1 MQERQG
7 IEITGRLGH
16 STIELALL
24 LSSFNSWERT
34 GRWSTQSRRK
44 CWIANC
50 FPGWIRYSHPRGSG
64 CDREIL
70 NLSKMKLCLLRHTRS
85 SQPESSQNI
94 SVARGAWPQKFS
106 QHSHFV
112 LGDAVSLTKYC
123 YSPKL
128 KHLGPNQVFWLLPNF
143 WAGYAMGQNLPH
155 LRVTWTNR
163 NRVI

>member
-1 MQERQG
+1 VQERQG

-106 QHSHFV
+106 QHIVILCLETRYPKQNIVIHLNSNIWAPIKFFGSSQTFGQATLWVKTSH
-112 LGDAVSLTKYC
+112 
-123 YSPKL
+123 
-128 KHLGPNQVFWLLPNF
+128 
-143 WAGYAMGQNLPH
+143 
-155 LRVTWTNR
+155 
-163 NRVI
+163 I